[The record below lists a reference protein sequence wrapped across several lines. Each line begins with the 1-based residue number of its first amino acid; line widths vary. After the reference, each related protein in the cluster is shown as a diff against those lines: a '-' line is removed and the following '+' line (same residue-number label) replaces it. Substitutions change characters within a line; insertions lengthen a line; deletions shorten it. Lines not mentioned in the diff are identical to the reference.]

1 VFAMIHHPI
10 TSISR
15 REPGSARP
23 RWCRV
28 APMRSFSLLFG
39 ISIFGIGVARVR
51 VMPRLLSTP
60 NDWVFRESID
70 LSVTIY

>member
-1 VFAMIHHPI
+1 
-10 TSISR
+10 
-15 REPGSARP
+15 
-23 RWCRV
+23 
-28 APMRSFSLLFG
+28 MRSFSLLFG